1 VIVHLIDG
9 TYELFRHFYGQ
20 RSWNEGKDK
29 PFGAVAGVLHSVLE
43 MVETGATHIGVAT
56 DHVIESFRN
65 DLWPDYKTG
74 EGIDRVLNA
83 QFGPLEDALAA
94 MGVAVWPMIELE
106 ADDGLASAAHLAA
119 EDPRVE
125 KVCIWANDKDLAQSV
140 RGDRVVQ
147 IIRKGMQVRNAEAV
161 RAKFGVEPALI
172 PDFLALVG
180 DAQDGYPGI
189 SGIGKS
195 TAASLLNKYGPIESF
210 PAGTLADTRDR
221 AILFKTLATLR
232 TDAPLF
238 ANVDEMEWKGPTAAF
253 PDWATRIDDKRLLP
267 RAEAALGVRDRRPT
281 AAPRDE
287 PSMTLT
293 QDPTP

>member
-1 VIVHLIDG
+1 MIVHVIDG

-43 MVETGATHIGVAT
+43 MIETGATHIGVAT

-74 EGIDRVLNA
+74 EGMERVLA
-83 QFGPLEDALAA
+83 SQFLPLEEALAA

-106 ADDGLASAAHLAA
+106 ADDGLASAAHLATQ
-119 EDPRVE
+119 DPRVE
-125 KVCIWANDKDLAQSV
+125 KVCIWANDKDLGQCV

-147 IIRKGMQVRNAEAV
+147 IIRKGMEVRNAEAV
-161 RAKFGVEPALI
+161 RKKFGVDPELI

-189 SGIGKS
+189 PGIGKS
-195 TAASLLNKYGPIESF
+195 TAASLLNRYGTIESF
-210 PAGTLADTRDR
+210 PAETLGDRRDQ
-221 AILFKTLATLR
+221 ALLFKTLATLR

-238 ANVDEMEWKGPTAAF
+238 ADVDELEWKGPTPAF
-253 PDWATRIDDKRLLP
+253 EEWATRIDDKRLLA
-267 RAEAALGVRDRRPT
+267 RCVKAAASYANPT
-281 AAPRDE
+281 
-287 PSMTLT
+287 
-293 QDPTP
+293 

>member
-1 VIVHLIDG
+1 MIVHLIDG

-20 RSWNEGKDK
+20 RSWNQGKDK
-29 PFGAVAGVLHSVLE
+29 PLGAVAGVLHSVLE
-43 MVETGATHIGVAT
+43 MVETGATHVGVAT

-74 EGIDRVLNA
+74 EGIDPVLNA
-83 QFGPLEDALAA
+83 QFLPLEDALAA
-94 MGVAVWPMIELE
+94 MGVAVWPMVELE

-147 IIRKGMQVRNAEAV
+147 IIRKGMQVRNADAV

-172 PDFLALVG
+172 PDYLALVG

-189 SGIGKS
+189 RGIGPS
-195 TAASLLNKYGPIESF
+195 TAASLLNKYGPIETF
-210 PAGTLADTRDR
+210 PPETLGAEREH
-221 AILFKTLATLR
+221 ALLFKTLATLR

-238 ANVDEMEWKGPTAAF
+238 ADVNEMKWSGPKAGF
-253 PDWATRIDDKRLLP
+253 LDWATRIDDKRLLA
-267 RAEAALGVRDRRPT
+267 RAEGALGKRKEGSGKKEEGRV
-281 AAPRDE
+281 
-287 PSMTLT
+287 
-293 QDPTP
+293 